1 MTVLDLGGSKVSM
14 PVFIIVSS
22 VRVSSTHDSL
32 RPTRRPR
39 LTSWRYGRMARRFV
53 ARRSLDL
60 SRILFSGRFCLAKA
74 CTATIS

>member
-14 PVFIIVSS
+14 PVLITVSS
-22 VRVSSTHDSL
+22 VRAFYSHDSL

-39 LTSWRYGRMARRFV
+39 LTSSRYDRMARRFV

-60 SRILFSGRFCLAKA
+60 SRILFFERSCLAKG
-74 CTATIS
+74 CTDTVS